1 MDWIVDHFGPE
12 VGKGL
17 LCFAIFFFLFLLVWL
32 VTHPP
37 GRKK

>member
-17 LCFAIFFFLFLLVWL
+17 LCFAIFSSCSCSC
-32 VTHPP
+32 
-37 GRKK
+37 G